1 MNMLKFQL
9 SKLQIARF
17 LMIAAIVLIAG
28 FQVYWLHKLYSEEA
42 SGFKKTTDVV
52 FRETMYKVQA
62 QRLNRDSFFY
72 KYIPEQNSFMG
83 DVAELVTSKIPR
95 ISFSTNSNG
104 QENEMSFSTNID
116 SSELDP
122 DLANDNPENSPSSI
136 VITHSTDSSHQKK
149 IKSTNINIT
158 HLIQEGI
165 NIGLKEAGKEL
176 RRTKVELKQQP
187 EFEGPQYRRT
197 PRVPHN
203 LVAKDVLVKSRVLN
217 DTISIEQID
226 SVYKKALAL
235 NGITAVF
242 HITKDS
248 IFKPENFAGTDYATS
263 KVPVGFLSKNA
274 YQASFDVP
282 TFFLLGNMMPQM
294 GLSVLLV
301 AFIAITFLFLYRNLL
316 AQRRLALMKNDF
328 ISNITH
334 ELKTPIATVNVA
346 IEALRNFDALESP
359 ERTKEYLD
367 ISAAELQRL
376 SMLVDKVL
384 KLSMFENKD
393 IELQKEPVDM
403 KQLVDEVIYS
413 MRLQFEK
420 QGAIISFKTFG
431 PDFTIT
437 ADRMHIT
444 SVIYNLF
451 DNALKYSKSNPSI
464 QVEMASV
471 SNELQLSVSD
481 NGIGISAEYADKIF
495 DKFFRVPSG
504 DHHNIKGYGLGLS
517 YVAEVVRKHQG
528 TIQLETELG
537 KGSRFMIKLPKT

>member
-1 MNMLKFQL
+1 MLRFHV
-9 SKLQIARF
+9 SKLQIARL
-17 LMIAAIVLIAG
+17 LMVAAFVLIAG
-28 FQVYWLHKLYSEEA
+28 FQIYWLHKLYGEEA

-62 QRLNRDSFFY
+62 QRLKRDSFFY
-72 KYIPEQNSFMG
+72 KYIPEENSFMG
-83 DVAELVTSKIPR
+83 DVAELVNAKIPR
-95 ISFSTNSNG
+95 ISFSTNSSEQN
-104 QENEMSFSTNID
+104 NEISFSTNVD
-116 SSELDP
+116 SSEEEINLQNEHFD
-122 DLANDNPENSPSSI
+122 EKSPAI
-136 VITHSTDSSHQKK
+136 VINHTSDTNHTKK
-149 IKSTNINIT
+149 IKSTSINIT
-158 HLIQEGI
+158 QLIQDGI
-165 NIGLKEAGKEL
+165 NLGLSEAGKEL
-176 RRTKVELKQQP
+176 RKTRVEFHGHP
-187 EFEGPQYRRT
+187 EFEGPRNRK
-197 PRVPHN
+197 PPPGLKHMA
-203 LVAKDVLVKSRVLN
+203 AKDVLVKSRVLN
-217 DTISIEQID
+217 DTISIDQID

-248 IFKPENFAGTDYATS
+248 IFKPENFAGSDFATS

-274 YQASFDVP
+274 YQASFDTP
-282 TFFLLGNMMPQM
+282 TLFLLGNMLPQM

-334 ELKTPIATVNVA
+334 ELKTPISTVNVA

-393 IELQKEPVDM
+393 IELQKENIDL
-403 KQLVDEVIYS
+403 KQLVDEVVYS

-420 QGAIISFKTFG
+420 NKATISFKIFG
-431 PDFTIT
+431 SDFYMS

-444 SVIYNLF
+444 SVIYNLI
-451 DNALKYSKSNPSI
+451 DNALKYSKENPNINIELTSISND
-464 QVEMASV
+464 
-471 SNELQLSVSD
+471 LQLSVSD
-481 NGIGISAEYADKIF
+481 NGIGIEPGYTDKIF

-517 YVAEVVRKHQG
+517 YVAEVVRKHNG

-537 KGSRFMIKLPKT
+537 KGSRFIIKLPKA